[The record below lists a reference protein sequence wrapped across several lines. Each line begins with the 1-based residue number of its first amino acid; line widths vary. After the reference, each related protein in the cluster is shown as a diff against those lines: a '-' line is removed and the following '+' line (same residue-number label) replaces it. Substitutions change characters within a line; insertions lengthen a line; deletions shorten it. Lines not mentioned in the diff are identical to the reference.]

1 MVHPVFQSF
10 NMFIFMKICL
20 VIKKSILY
28 QSEKGDFNLN
38 NPIAKVRK
46 LLMYQKF
53 LIRRVIVAVN

>member
-1 MVHPVFQSF
+1 MVHTVFQSF

-28 QSEKGDFNLN
+28 QSEKSDFNLN